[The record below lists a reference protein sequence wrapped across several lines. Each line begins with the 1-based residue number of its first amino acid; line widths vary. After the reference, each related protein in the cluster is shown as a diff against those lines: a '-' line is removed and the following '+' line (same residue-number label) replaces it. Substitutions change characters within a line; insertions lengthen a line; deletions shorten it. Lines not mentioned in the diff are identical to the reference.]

1 MKPDTELHGVEVAHG
16 FVQPEWIDIND
27 HMNVAYYVLVFDQ
40 GIDALWDR
48 FGITSD
54 YVGDYNN
61 STFAV
66 ESHITWQRE
75 IAEAEPYIV
84 TSQILAYDQKRIH
97 HFLRLYHADAGYLSA
112 TAEWMSLHIDLDVRR
127 VVPWPDDIL
136 QHIAVFVEE
145 QGEQPWPEEVARVM
159 RIEHPIFDGATASQ

>member
-1 MKPDTELHGVEVAHG
+1 MPDTELHGVEVAHG

-75 IAEAEPYIV
+75 IAEAEPL
-84 TSQILAYDQKRIH
+84 SLIH
-97 HFLRLYHADAGYLSA
+97 
-112 TAEWMSLHIDLDVRR
+112 I
-127 VVPWPDDIL
+127 
-136 QHIAVFVEE
+136 
-145 QGEQPWPEEVARVM
+145 
-159 RIEHPIFDGATASQ
+159 